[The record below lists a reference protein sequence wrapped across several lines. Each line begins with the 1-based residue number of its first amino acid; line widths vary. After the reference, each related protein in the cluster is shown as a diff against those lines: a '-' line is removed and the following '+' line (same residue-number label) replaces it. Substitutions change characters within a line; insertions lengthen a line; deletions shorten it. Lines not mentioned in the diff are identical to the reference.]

1 VEDPIPAGFITLP
14 EALQRLAARV
24 SEAHLESAKLEFQER
39 VLSFAANLQS
49 IEQSATAT
57 NEPRKSEL
65 ADNLALLGLP
75 WDKRTFAISKLRLA
89 LQTGAIS
96 AIVRAPESGTLF
108 RLTQN
113 NWRFEPFW
121 EQIIR
126 GGIIPLNPGR
136 GLEAHHGRTV
146 IIEAAAFEAWLTLEV
161 QNWSEG
167 DKDQLCCKWLLVEMR
182 SSPTERK
189 KTKAQW
195 REEARAKYRVS
206 GRAFD
211 KAWSRAVKETG
222 SNWGL
227 PGAPNKSS
235 Q

>member
-14 EALQRLAARV
+14 EALQRLATHV
-24 SEAHLESAKLEFQER
+24 SEAHLENAKLDFQDH
-39 VLSFAANLQS
+39 VLSFAAS
-49 IEQSATAT
+49 F
-57 NEPRKSEL
+57 PKSEL
-65 ADNLALLGLP
+65 VDSLAFWGLL
-75 WDKRTFAISKLRLA
+75 WDKQTFAISRLRLA

-126 GGIIPLNPGR
+126 GGIIPLNPSR
-136 GLEAHHGRTV
+136 GLEAHRGRTV
-146 IIEAAAFEAWLTLEV
+146 LIEAAGFETWLTLEV

-167 DKDQLCCKWLLVEMR
+167 DKEQLCCKWLLVEMR
-182 SSPTERK
+182 SSPTEK
-189 KTKAQW
+189 SKTKIQW
-195 REEARAKYRVS
+195 REEARARFHVS

-211 KAWSRAVKETG
+211 NAWSHAVKETG

-227 PGAPNKSS
+227 PGAPKKSS
-235 Q
+235 L

>member
-14 EALQRLAARV
+14 EALQRIAECV
-24 SEAHLESAKLEFQER
+24 SEAHVESAKLDFH
-39 VLSFAANLQS
+39 ANVHA
-49 IEQSATAT
+49 IAKTRRGEGQSATAT
-57 NEPRKSEL
+57 PESPKSEG
-65 ADNLALLGLP
+65 ADSTYTRPSQDALLH
-75 WDKRTFAISKLRLA
+75 WDKRNFAVTKLTLA

-121 EQIIR
+121 EH
-126 GGIIPLNPGR
+126 NPSR
-136 GLEAHHGRTV
+136 GLEAHRGRTV
-146 IIEAAAFEAWLTLEV
+146 LIEAASFEAWLTLEV

-167 DKDQLCCKWLLVEMR
+167 PKGQLCYKWLLVEMR
-182 SSPTERK
+182 SSPTEKK

-195 REEARAKYRVS
+195 FEEARARFHVS

-211 KAWSRAVKETG
+211 KAWSRAVKETR

>member
-1 VEDPIPAGFITLP
+1 MFGHCRNP
-14 EALQRLAARV
+14 Q
-24 SEAHLESAKLEFQER
+24 SE
-39 VLSFAANLQS
+39 
-49 IEQSATAT
+49 EQSATAT
-57 NEPRKSEL
+57 NESPKSEL
-65 ADNLALLGLP
+65 ADSLAFWGLP
-75 WDKRTFAISKLRLA
+75 RDKRTFAVSKLRLA
-89 LQTGAIS
+89 LQAGAIS

-126 GGIIPLNPGR
+126 GGIIPLSASR
-136 GLEAHHGRTV
+136 GLEAHRGRTV
-146 IIEAAAFEAWLTLEV
+146 LIEAARFETWIALEV

-167 DKDQLCCKWLLVEMR
+167 SKRTTLLEWLVAKMR
-182 SSPTERK
+182 SSPTDKK

-195 REEARAKYRVS
+195 FEEARARFRVS

-211 KAWSRAVKETG
+211 DAWSDAVKETG
-222 SNWGL
+222 SNWGR